1 MPDPVDK
8 AEDLAQEVE
17 RGRSERTPWLAL
29 GGVHVAVAALVGVV
43 LAIVFAVYFLAT
55 VTPAEAGPWKKPGTP
70 GPKTELQ
77 FLGQQIIPTGTQFQ
91 GTQFGGLS
99 GLAFDERRGV
109 FYAFSDDQVNVRFYT
124 LRIDVSSGVPAV
136 QIVAVTTIRDA
147 TGQPFAPQ
155 TVDPEG
161 LALTKDDTLVLTS
174 EGFAVRLIDP
184 WVREFSLDGRQL
196 RALPVPGAFLPNA
209 AGTRGVRQNLG
220 FESAGTPPN
229 GRFVFTGTENA
240 LAQDGPP
247 ATLAAGSPA
256 RLLRYNLQTGTLD
269 RQYVYSTDPIAEP
282 PVPSTQFAVNGLVE
296 LLPLNNQ
303 FLLAMERSFSVGA
316 PGTGNTIKLYRV
328 ALPGADDVNGFDSL
342 ATLLDD
348 LQPVAKALLLDLDT
362 LGLPLDNVEGMAF
375 GPTLPDGRRS
385 LVLVSDN
392 NFAPAQFTQFLLFA
406 VG

>member
-269 RQYVYSTDPIAEP
+269 RQYVYSTDPIAEL

-342 ATLLDD
+342 AMLLGT
-348 LQPVAKALLLDLDT
+348 LQPAAKSLLLDLDT

-375 GPTLPDGRRS
+375 GPNLPDGRRS

>member
-29 GGVHVAVAALVGVV
+29 GGVHIAVAALVGVV

-55 VTPAEAGPWKKPGTP
+55 VTPAEAGLWKKPGRP

-220 FESAGTPPN
+220 FESAGTSPN

-342 ATLLDD
+342 ATLLGA